1 MSGSENTPST
11 GLILSDLEI
20 GYRGRH
26 GATVA
31 SGITARARPG
41 ELTALIGP
49 NGAGKS
55 TLLRTVCGL
64 QPALGGSMEL
74 SDGTSVAKL
83 GRTALARRVAVVT
96 TDSVDPGRLSAR
108 EVVGL
113 GRTPYL
119 AMTGKMSD
127 ADHRIV
133 EQSIAAVA
141 GDRLAGRPFIDL
153 SDGEKQRILAAR
165 ALAQEP
171 ELLVLDEPTSHL
183 DAPSRVEF
191 CDLLRT
197 LAREQQ
203 ITVLLSSHELE
214 LMMRVADHLWLLGPG
229 GALVAGSPRA
239 LADRGDIGATFDRGR
254 LTFDPDHFVFT
265 IAEEP
270 PAG

>member
-1 MSGSENTPST
+1 MSAPSHVSAT
-11 GLILSDLEI
+11 GLILSDVEI

-31 SGITARARPG
+31 SGITAQARPG

-55 TLLRTVCGL
+55 TLLRTICGL
-64 QPALGGSMEL
+64 QPSLGGRVEL
-74 SDGTSVAKL
+74 SDGTSVERL

-119 AMTGKMSD
+119 AMTGKMSA

-133 EQSIAAVA
+133 EESIDAVA
-141 GDRLAGRPFIDL
+141 GQSLAARPFIDL

-214 LMMRVADHLWLLGPG
+214 LMMRVADHLWLLGPDG
-229 GALVAGSPRA
+229 TMAAGSPRE

-254 LTFDPDHFVFT
+254 LTFDPDHFVFN
-265 IAEEP
+265 IAEER
-270 PAG
+270 